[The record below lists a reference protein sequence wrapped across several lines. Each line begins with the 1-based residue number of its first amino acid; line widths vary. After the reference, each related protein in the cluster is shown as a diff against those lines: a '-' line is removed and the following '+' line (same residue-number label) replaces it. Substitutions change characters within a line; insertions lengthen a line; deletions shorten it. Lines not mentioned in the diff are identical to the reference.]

1 MPEIFIQPMAKWRL
15 YSEFENGVNTGGF
28 IKYVR
33 MFGILGF
40 IVLLIAR
47 INFMNL
53 STSRSEKRAKEVGIR
68 KAVGSVRS
76 QLINQFLSE
85 SMLIAALSFLVAL
98 ALVAIILPWFNKLTE
113 KEMSLEIANPLLW
126 AIMVGFTILT
136 GLLAGSYPAFY
147 LSSFNP
153 AHVLKGNLKSV
164 KNGSS
169 LRKILVVFQFSCA
182 VRIQIKKVCFYFV

>member
-169 LRKILVVFQFSCA
+169 LRKILVVFQFSCT